1 MNETVRAWLPA
12 VLIGLGIVSL
22 LDRLGWAGGR
32 GGWLWG
38 LVLLIAGAA
47 FIAAHLR
54 GPRLWW
60 AIFPGI
66 GFIAVAAATFAGS
79 WVGAVLLALGGAAML
94 ALYLRSGGAW
104 WSLVGAG
111 ALLSLAL
118 LATIE
123 RIAPRFDTLWLLF
136 AGVGV
141 TLAVVYFRREQ
152 QAPGWSLPGS
162 AGFLGMGLVSLL
174 VGQAVG
180 IFIAIFLMAAGGFLV
195 WRQQTLAPAPTAIQ
209 PPPTAVPPAQSSES
223 TPPRRRG

>member
-22 LDRLGWAGGR
+22 LDRLGWVGGR
-32 GGWLWG
+32 AGWLWG

-79 WVGAVLLALGGAAML
+79 WVGAVLLALGGAALL
-94 ALYLRSGGAW
+94 AYYLRRGGAW
-104 WSLVGAG
+104 WSLVAAG
-111 ALLSLAL
+111 ALLGLAL

-123 RIAPRFDTLWLLF
+123 RVAPRFDTLWLLF
-136 AGVGV
+136 AGVGIA
-141 TLAVVYFRREQ
+141 LAVVYFRREQ
-152 QAPGWSLPGS
+152 RAPGWSLAGS
-162 AGFLGMGLVSLL
+162 AGFIAMALLSLL
-174 VGQAVG
+174 VGQVVG
-180 IFIAIFLMAAGGFLV
+180 IFIAIGLMAAGGFLV
-195 WRQQTLAPAPTAIQ
+195 WRQRALPPAAPQGPST
-209 PPPTAVPPAQSSES
+209 PAVPPPASES
-223 TPPRRRG
+223 IPPERKG